1 MPAITDR
8 DVVRALRPF
17 VRATG
22 PLLDALR
29 EANLLGLRDR
39 SAEVGVDRQVVERL
53 WDQVAKVKV
62 PGTAAWAGMTVE
74 QRDSWWL
81 NRVGRLLSLLAAL
94 PGVGGAL
101 ADRLPIQ
108 STLGTAGQGLLLS
121 AMAGEHGFTSTED
134 RVRLLARVLFQRDVD
149 GRPVGART
157 DKTRTDKSHAE
168 EMHAEDRA
176 TEELTSEL
184 GQRSTFRA
192 IGRTV
197 WKLAR
202 VLWSLE
208 GELDKRP
215 QGRFY
220 HQALGMLPLVG
231 VVGDYLGER
240 SALRRV
246 RSAAYEWFAAQP
258 PPGAADALAEA
269 GGPASADARTSADP
283 QTGTDPQTSADSR
296 PDPGTRP
303 DPEPPV

>member
-22 PLLDALR
+22 PLLDTLR

-39 SAEVGVDRQVVERL
+39 AVEDGANRALVDKL
-53 WDQVAKVKV
+53 WDRLAKVKV
-62 PGTAAWAGMTVE
+62 PGTAGWAAMGVA
-74 QRDSWWL
+74 QRDEWWL
-81 NRVGRLLSLLAAL
+81 NRVGRLVSLIAAL

-108 STLGTAGQGLLLS
+108 SALGTAGQGVLLS
-121 AMAGEHGFTSTED
+121 AMAGEHGFTTTED
-134 RVRLLARVLFQRDVD
+134 RVRLLAFVLFQREVD
-149 GRPVGART
+149 GRAADASTEERAR
-157 DKTRTDKSHAE
+157 
-168 EMHAEDRA
+168 EDRA

-184 GQRSTFRA
+184 EGRSTIRA

-197 WKLAR
+197 WKLAK
-202 VLWSLE
+202 VLWALE

-231 VVGDYLGER
+231 VVGDYFGER

-246 RSAAYEWFAAQP
+246 RKAAYQWFGREQS
-258 PPGAADALAEA
+258 G
-269 GGPASADARTSADP
+269 
-283 QTGTDPQTSADSR
+283 R
-296 PDPGTRP
+296 PELR
-303 DPEPPV
+303 

>member
-22 PLLDALR
+22 PLLDTLR
-29 EANLLGLRDR
+29 DANLLGLRDR
-39 SAEVGVDRQVVERL
+39 AVEDGADRALVDKL
-53 WDQVAKVKV
+53 WDRLAKVKV
-62 PGTAAWAGMTVE
+62 PGTAGWAAMGVA
-74 QRDSWWL
+74 QRDEWWL
-81 NRVGRLLSLLAAL
+81 NRVGRLVSLLAAL

-108 STLGTAGQGLLLS
+108 SALGTAGQGLLLS

-134 RVRLLARVLFQRDVD
+134 RVRLLAHVLFQREVD
-149 GRPVGART
+149 GLPVDA
-157 DKTRTDKSHAE
+157 A
-168 EMHAEDRA
+168 AEDRA
-176 TEELTSEL
+176 TEELTAEL

-197 WKLAR
+197 WKLAK
-202 VLWSLE
+202 VLWALE

-231 VVGDYLGER
+231 VVGDYFGER

-246 RSAAYEWFAAQP
+246 RKAAYEWFDRQ
-258 PPGAADALAEA
+258 
-269 GGPASADARTSADP
+269 
-283 QTGTDPQTSADSR
+283 
-296 PDPGTRP
+296 
-303 DPEPPV
+303 

>member
-22 PLLDALR
+22 PLLDTLR

-39 SAEVGVDRQVVERL
+39 SAEHGADRQLVERL
-53 WDQVAKVKV
+53 WDQLAKVKV
-62 PGTAAWAGMTVE
+62 PGTAAWAGMSVE
-74 QRDSWWL
+74 QRDTWWL

-108 STLGTAGQGLLLS
+108 SALGAAGQGLLLS
-121 AMAGEHGFTSTED
+121 AMAGEHGHTTTEA
-134 RVRLLARVLFQRDVD
+134 RVRLLAHVLFQREVD
-149 GRPVGART
+149 GLPVDAR
-157 DKTRTDKSHAE
+157 
-168 EMHAEDRA
+168 AEDED
-176 TEELTSEL
+176 TEQLTAEL
-184 GQRSTFRA
+184 GHRSTLRA

-197 WKLAR
+197 WKLAK

-208 GELDKRP
+208 DELDKRP
-215 QGRFY
+215 HGRFY
-220 HQALGMLPLVG
+220 HQALGMLPVVG

-246 RSAAYEWFAAQP
+246 RTAAYEWFASQP
-258 PPGAADALAEA
+258 PPTPKPALHPPTEPTPSTEQ
-269 GGPASADARTSADP
+269 GTSAV
-283 QTGTDPQTSADSR
+283 
-296 PDPGTRP
+296 
-303 DPEPPV
+303 PEPPTDSEPPAE